1 MNKKTLS
8 EADIRTKFITPAL
21 LGVNGDKWNV
31 MTQIREEVFFT
42 NGRVIVRGKTVRRG
56 EAKKADYI
64 LSYKPNLPIAVIEA
78 KDNNYSVGAGMQ
90 QALEYAEI
98 LDIPFAYSSNGDA
111 FLEHD
116 RTATTGTVTR
126 EIPLEQFPTPDELW
140 TRYCRAKG
148 YTANQESIGTQ
159 DYHDGGSNNSPR
171 YYQLIAINR
180 TVDAIARGMN
190 RILLVMA
197 TGTGKTYTAFQIIWR
212 LWKSGTK
219 KRILFLVDR
228 NILADQTKTNDFK
241 PFGTAMTK
249 ISNRT
254 VDKSFEIYLCLY
266 QAVTGTEEEQ
276 NIYTQFSPDFFDLIV
291 IDECHRGSAAD
302 DAAWRKILEYFSSAT
317 QIGLTAT
324 PKETKEI
331 SNIEYFG
338 DPIYTYSLRQGI
350 SDGFLAPYK
359 VVRIGLDRDL
369 DGWRP
374 YDGQTD
380 MHGRVIEDRE
390 YNDQDFDRN
399 LILEKRTTLVAQK
412 VTEFLKATDRFAKT
426 IIFCENIDHAE
437 RMRQALVNANPDL
450 AAANAKYVMRITG
463 DNDEGK
469 AQLDNFID
477 PDETYPVIACTSR
490 LMSTGVDAQTCH
502 LIVLDRRIASMTE
515 FKQIIGRGTRI
526 NEDYNKLFFTIMDFK
541 RATALF
547 ADPDFDGDPVQIY
560 EPNEGETVVPPDEL
574 TEGDPDDPRNGDNHD
589 SLEGDELG
597 GNRPTKYFVNNVEVR
612 VATERVQ
619 YLDEH
624 GKLITESLK
633 DYTRKT
639 LRKSY
644 ASLDAFL
651 TTWNDT
657 EKKQVILEELAAKG
671 VFLDE
676 LAEQVGRDYDAF
688 DLICHVAFDAPPLT
702 RKERAEQVKK
712 RNVFG
717 KYGDQARAV
726 LEALLQKYADSGI
739 TNVESLEIL
748 KVDPLTAFGTP
759 VEIVKLF
766 GGRDGY
772 LAAIRELETALY
784 RKAA

>member
-1 MNKKTLS
+1 MNKKSLT

-21 LGVNGDKWNV
+21 VGTNGDKWNV
-31 MTQIREEVFFT
+31 MTQIREETFFT
-42 NGRVIVRGKTVRRG
+42 KGRVIVRGKTVKRG

-64 LSYKPNLPIAVIEA
+64 LSYKPNIPIAVIEA
-78 KDNNYSVGAGMQ
+78 KDNNHSVGDGMQ

-98 LDIPFAYSSNGDA
+98 LDVPFAYSSNGDA

-126 EIPLEQFPTPDELW
+126 EIPLDQFPTPDQLW
-140 TRYCRAKG
+140 ARYCKAKG
-148 YTANQESIGTQ
+148 YTPNQQAVATQ
-159 DYHDGGSNNSPR
+159 DYYEGDSQKSPR

-180 TVDAIARGMN
+180 TVDAIVRGEN

-197 TGTGKTYTAFQIIWR
+197 TGTGKTFTAFQIIWR
-212 LWKSGTK
+212 LWKSGAK

-241 PFGTAMTK
+241 PFGQAMTK
-249 ISNRT
+249 ITNRT
-254 VDKSFEIYLCLY
+254 VDKAFEIYLCLY

-276 NIYTQFSPDFFDLIV
+276 NIYKQFSPDFFDLV
-291 IDECHRGSAAD
+291 VVDECHRGSAAD
-302 DAAWRKILEYFSSAT
+302 DAAWRKVLEYFSSAT

-324 PKETKEI
+324 PKETKEV

-359 VVRIGLDRDL
+359 VVRIGLDKDL

-374 YDGQTD
+374 EAGQTD
-380 MHGRVIEDRE
+380 NYGQLIEDRE
-390 YNDQDFDRN
+390 YNDRDFDRN
-399 LILEKRTTLVAQK
+399 LILEKRTAVVAAK
-412 VTEFLKATDRFAKT
+412 VTSFLKATDRFAKT

-437 RMRQALVNANPDL
+437 RTRQAIVNANPDL
-450 AAANAKYVMRITG
+450 AAANSKYVMRITG
-463 DNDEGK
+463 DNEEGK

-477 PDETYPVIACTSR
+477 PESPYPVIATTSR

-502 LIVLDRRIASMTE
+502 LIVLDRRINSMTE

-526 NEDYNKLFFTIMDFK
+526 NEDYNKYFFTIMDFR
-541 RATALF
+541 RATAMF

-560 EPNEGETVVPPDEL
+560 EPVGDETVVPPDE
-574 TEGDPDDPRNGDNHD
+574 TTSETYPGPGSP
-589 SLEGDELG
+589 GDEIHDG
-597 GNRPTKYFVNNVEVR
+597 PDGAPGDRPTRYVVGDVEVT

-624 GKLITESLK
+624 GRLITESLK
-633 DYTRKT
+633 DYSRKT
-639 LRKSY
+639 VRKAYTSI
-644 ASLDAFL
+644 DAFL
-651 TTWNDT
+651 TAWNAADR
-657 EKKQVILEELAAKG
+657 KQAILDELAGKGVFLEELA
-671 VFLDE
+671 D
-676 LAEQVGRDYDAF
+676 QVGRDYDDF
-688 DLICHVAFDAPPLT
+688 DLICHIAFDQPPLT
-702 RKERAEQVKK
+702 RKERAAKVKK
-712 RNVFG
+712 RDVFAR
-717 KYGDQARAV
+717 YGAQARAV
-726 LEALLQKYADSGI
+726 LDALLQKYADTDIKS
-739 TNVESLEIL
+739 VESLEIL

-759 VEIVKLF
+759 IEIVRLF
-766 GGRDGY
+766 GGKPGY

-784 RKAA
+784 QAAA